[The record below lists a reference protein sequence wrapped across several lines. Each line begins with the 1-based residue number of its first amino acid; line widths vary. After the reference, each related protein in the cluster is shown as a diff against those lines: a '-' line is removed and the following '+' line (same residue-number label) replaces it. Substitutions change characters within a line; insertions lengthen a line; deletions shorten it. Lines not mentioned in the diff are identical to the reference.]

1 MLKIGHRGACGYE
14 LENSPRSFKKALQL
28 GVDVIET
35 DLRLTKDAVPVL
47 FHDAT
52 LDRVTDSTGEISTY
66 TSDDLRRKVK
76 LKNGE
81 QIPTLEEFFDLI
93 SGRGVGVFLDIKF
106 ENSEDILLRH
116 VSPYLSNYQI
126 VIGSFHPE
134 LIKNINRK
142 QNGIKTGV
150 ILRKFPDS
158 IEKLVRDTGCKVI
171 SLRYDAATQ
180 EVVRQVRKL
189 GQELVLWTVNDPQDI
204 EKVRRLAPDG
214 IVSDFPDRIG

>member
-14 LENSPRSFKKALQL
+14 LENSPRSFEKALQL
-28 GVDVIET
+28 RVDVIET
-35 DLRLTKDAVPVL
+35 DLRLTKDGVPVL

-52 LDRVTDSTGEISTY
+52 LERVTDSAGEISDY

-81 QIPTLEEFFDLI
+81 QIPTLPEFFELI
-93 SGRGVGVFLDIKF
+93 AGRGVGVFLDVKF
-106 ENSEDILLRH
+106 EDSEDILLQH
-116 VSPYLSNYQI
+116 VTPYLSNFQI

-150 ILRKFPDS
+150 ILRKFPDT
-158 IEKLVRDTGCKVI
+158 IEQIVRDTGCKVI
-171 SLRYDAATQ
+171 SLRYDSAT
-180 EVVRQVRKL
+180 EEAVRQVRQL
-189 GQELVLWTVNDPQDI
+189 GQELVLWTVNDPHDV
-204 EKVRRLAPDG
+204 EKVRKLNPDG
-214 IVSDFPDRIG
+214 IVSDFPGRIG